1 MAGGAPVT
9 PPSTPVEPD
18 RSAPAHDPPDRPERA
33 AHPER
38 VDRPERADRLDR
50 EPVGRASDKKSP
62 VEEPA
67 EPLYADEV
75 LRQLQGLLGN
85 GPISAGDMRVA
96 GQNATGHGAMA
107 VGTMNVGAVRDG
119 RSARIWFET
128 LAEGTVRE
136 LSDAYAST
144 SSDQQV
150 DRRLGQQHLV
160 CLSGPPASGR
170 FTSARLAAARRHGL
184 AKVCLL
190 GGVKQPG
197 DLLASDVTIPGGYGY
212 VLRLDDAGVRDVDGS
227 TLMGLATRAENL
239 DMTIVVVGDFS
250 RRRSELAGYLVEHR
264 PAAAAEVF
272 GAQLRSAL
280 SNRCVGE
287 CGNDCDGGCLDG
299 YVEECATHPELHA
312 YLTSE
317 PRPEDLAP
325 LVEDIALRVPR
336 GASLRARLAQL
347 LPRHQR
353 EWAAQILDVEETVE
367 GWSAEQIRAFRV
379 ACAVLAGRP
388 VAEIRQAA
396 WALIE
401 QVTPAPV
408 TAQAPTPAPAAGAET
423 GGGPPVGGTRM
434 RGAVLDNLLGVALRR
449 AVRIED
455 GWTAGGTRIAF
466 QAANEQLR
474 SVLLEV
480 AWNDWWLPEQLLDW
494 LAGLARAEVPETRQ
508 LAAAALG
515 WSAGRDVGA
524 ALATVGGLAA
534 EPRAAVRQ
542 AAAVAVVAMAVQPAL
557 GHRVRAE
564 LDRWAGGSA
573 AHLRDTVARAYEL
586 GLARLWPDA
595 ALVHLWWVAQA
606 RMQRWHNSVVRGLV
620 EVHVGGQPGLLLT
633 TLVDWTRSDD
643 PEVRLHAARTL
654 RVLAE
659 RWAPPPREHWPEL
672 LGLAAQD
679 VVGMADLATLW
690 ATALS
695 LPETAYRS
703 WRTLGWWLSG
713 ADGQPEVA
721 GRCLDLL
728 RLVITGRPSLRHR
741 LDHQLHHVWRPVMPR
756 NSLLDDVR
764 RLIDEEQR

>member
-1 MAGGAPVT
+1 M
-9 PPSTPVEPD
+9 
-18 RSAPAHDPPDRPERA
+18 DRPE
-33 AHPER
+33 H
-38 VDRPERADRLDR
+38 VDRPERADRPERVDR
-50 EPVGRASDKKSP
+50 PEHADYPDQEPGDRASDKKPP

-67 EPLYADEV
+67 EPLDADEV
-75 LRQLQGLLGN
+75 LRQLRGLFGN
-85 GPISAGDMRVA
+85 DPVSFSKGPFSTGDMRVA

-107 VGTMNVGAVRDG
+107 IGTMNVGTVRDG
-119 RSARIWFET
+119 RSARIWIET
-128 LAEGTVRE
+128 LKEGTVRE

-144 SSDQQV
+144 SSDQQLH
-150 DRRLGQQHLV
+150 RRLGQQHLV

-212 VLRLDDAGVRDVDGS
+212 VLRLDDAGVRAVDGS
-227 TLMGLATRAENL
+227 TLVGLANRAEHQ
-239 DMTIVVVGDFS
+239 DMTIVLVGDFS
-250 RRRSELAGYLVEHR
+250 RRRNELAGYLVEHR
-264 PAAAAEVF
+264 PAAAAAVF

-280 SNRCVGE
+280 SSRCVGE
-287 CGNDCDGGCLDG
+287 GNDCDGECLNR
-299 YVEECATHPELHA
+299 YVEECTTHPELHA
-312 YLTSE
+312 YLASE

-325 LVEDIALRVPR
+325 LVEDIASQVPR
-336 GASLRARLAQL
+336 GASLRERLARL

-353 EWAAQILDVEETVE
+353 EWAAQILEVEETVE
-367 GWSAEQIRAFRV
+367 GWSAEQVRAFRV
-379 ACAVLAGRP
+379 SCAVLAGRP

-408 TAQAPTPAPAAGAET
+408 TAPASTAAPVTGAET
-423 GGGPPVGGTRM
+423 GGGPPVGGTRI

-449 AVRIED
+449 AVQVKD

-466 QAANEQLR
+466 QPSNEQLR

-480 AWNDWWLPEQLLDW
+480 AWTDWWLPEQLLDW

-564 LDRWAGGSA
+564 LDKWAGGA
-573 AHLRDTVARAYEL
+573 APHLRDTVARAYEL

-595 ALVHLWWVAQA
+595 ALVHLWWVAQV
-606 RMQRWHNSVVRGLV
+606 RTQRWHNSVVRGLV

-633 TLVDWTRSDD
+633 TLVDWTRSDV
-643 PEVRLHAARTL
+643 PEARLHAARTL

-672 LGLAAQD
+672 LSLAGQD

-728 RLVITGRPSLRHR
+728 RLVITGRPPLRHR
-741 LDHQLHHVWRPVMPR
+741 LDHQLHHVWRPLMPR

>member
-1 MAGGAPVT
+1 M
-9 PPSTPVEPD
+9 
-18 RSAPAHDPPDRPERA
+18 
-33 AHPER
+33 
-38 VDRPERADRLDR
+38 
-50 EPVGRASDKKSP
+50 
-62 VEEPA
+62 EEQA
-67 EPLYADEV
+67 EPLDADDV
-75 LRQLQGLLGN
+75 FPKVRGLLGH
-85 GPISAGDMRVA
+85 GSISAGDMRVA

-107 VGTMNVGAVRDG
+107 IGTVNVGARDG
-119 RSARIWFET
+119 RSARIWFEP
-128 LAEGTVRE
+128 LAVRE
-136 LSDAYAST
+136 LSDTYAPAA
-144 SSDQQV
+144 SDQQL
-150 DRRLGQQHLV
+150 DRRLGQHHVV
-160 CLSGPPASGR
+160 CLSGPSGSGR
-170 FTSARLAAARRHGL
+170 FTSARLAAARRHGSSR
-184 AKVCLL
+184 VRLL

-197 DLLASDVTIPGGYGY
+197 DLLASDATLPDGYGY

-227 TLMGLATRAENL
+227 TLMGLGSRAEKAK
-239 DMTIVVVGDFS
+239 MTIILVGDFA
-250 RRRSELAGYLVEHR
+250 RRRNELAGYLVEHR
-264 PAAAAEVF
+264 PAAAAAVF
-272 GAQLRSAL
+272 RAKLRSAL
-280 SNRCVGE
+280 SGRCVGE
-287 CGNDCDGGCLDG
+287 CGNDCEGGCLDG
-299 YVEECATHPELHA
+299 YVEECTTHPELHA

-325 LVEDIALRVPR
+325 LVEDIASRVPR
-336 GASLRARLAQL
+336 GASLRARLARL

-379 ACAVLAGRP
+379 SCAVLAGRP

-408 TAQAPTPAPAAGAET
+408 TVPAATPAPVTGAEQ
-423 GGGPPVGGTRM
+423 GGGPPAAGIRM
-434 RGAVLDNLLGVALRR
+434 RGAVLDNLLGAELRR
-449 AVRIED
+449 VVRIED
-455 GWTAGGTRIAF
+455 EWTAGGTRIAF
-466 QAANEQLR
+466 HVANEQLR

-480 AWNDWWLPEQLLDW
+480 AWADWWLPEQLLDW

-524 ALATVGGLAA
+524 ALATVAGLAA

-564 LDRWAGGSA
+564 LDKWAGGSE

-586 GLARLWPDA
+586 GLSRLWPDA

-633 TLVDWTRSDD
+633 TLVDWTRSDG
-643 PEVRLHAARTL
+643 PEARLHAARTL

-672 LGLAAQD
+672 LSLAGRE

-690 ATALS
+690 AAALS

-741 LDHQLHHVWRPVMPR
+741 LDHQLQHVWRPVMPR
-756 NSLLDDVR
+756 NALLDDVR